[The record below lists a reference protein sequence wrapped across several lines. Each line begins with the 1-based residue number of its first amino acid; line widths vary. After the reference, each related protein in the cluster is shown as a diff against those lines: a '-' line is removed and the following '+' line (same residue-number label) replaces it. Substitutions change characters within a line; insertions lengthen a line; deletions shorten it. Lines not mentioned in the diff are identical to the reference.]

1 METKVAKLEDSPRWG
16 RLIQWLRGGGEGG
29 FLERQVVIEEGGEPV
44 AVLMDPD
51 TVQAA
56 QGRGPVARET
66 SLATVRGM
74 R

>member
-51 TVQAA
+51 TVQARKGA
-56 QGRGPVARET
+56 ALWREKRAWRL
-66 SLATVRGM
+66 SEA
-74 R
+74 